1 MEKVEIHFLTTGNMV
16 QIVLV
21 MAVVIVMRK
30 TMAIE
35 AKSLYFSEFVPSNLI
50 SPSSGESWFNISFSN
65 VLFPVPFVPTIHI
78 KSPASTSKLNLCSM
92 LLSG

>member
-30 TMAIE
+30 TMAIRGGG
-35 AKSLYFSEFVPSNLI
+35 
-50 SPSSGESWFNISFSN
+50 SSGGSSGDNSGCLIVVALIVASIVAYSISEILGTILLI
-65 VLFPVPFVPTIHI
+65 VLVIGI
-78 KSPASTSKLNLCSM
+78 LCTR
-92 LLSG
+92 

>member
-1 MEKVEIHFLTTGNMV
+1 MWYFLGGVFMYEKVEIHFLTTGNMV

-35 AKSLYFSEFVPSNLI
+35 VVAHQE
-50 SPSSGESWFNISFSN
+50 
-65 VLFPVPFVPTIHI
+65 VLQEIIQAV
-78 KSPASTSKLNLCSM
+78 
-92 LLSG
+92 

>member
-35 AKSLYFSEFVPSNLI
+35 VVAHQE
-50 SPSSGESWFNISFSN
+50 
-65 VLFPVPFVPTIHI
+65 VLQEIIQVV
-78 KSPASTSKLNLCSM
+78 
-92 LLSG
+92 